1 VLCLL
6 WSECILVVSVL
17 ARASV
22 AGRGLVGGIVTM
34 SDDDHHFESKADAGA
49 SKTFPQ
55 QAGTIRKNAYLV
67 IKTRPCKVRPSF
79 PSSRLR
85 TSRRLSF
92 KGFIRCTGLIFFV
105 SFMQCGYRLSVFAIC
120 SWTPFLRRCFL
131 RERVICFVFVVL
143 ERRGCASL
151 VLLAFS
157 SCGRQFS
164 MACESRSQFFCN
176 DLGLLFLV
184 P

>member
-1 VLCLL
+1 MSAISLGGVQQLWKRTGAVGEEERRKKKRAHFAVCFFWPLFGCLAPTRL
-6 WSECILVVSVL
+6 SSLRACAVPSWSECILVVSVL

-22 AGRGLVGGIVTM
+22 AGRGIVGGIVTM

-79 PSSRLR
+79 PSSLLR

-92 KGFIRCTGLIFFV
+92 KGFIRCTGLIV
-105 SFMQCGYRLSVFAIC
+105 G
-120 SWTPFLRRCFL
+120 
-131 RERVICFVFVVL
+131 
-143 ERRGCASL
+143 
-151 VLLAFS
+151 
-157 SCGRQFS
+157 
-164 MACESRSQFFCN
+164 
-176 DLGLLFLV
+176 
-184 P
+184 